1 MLLLNANKK
10 NVVLQVYDKVLTQ
23 NEKEALEKVLIEENE
38 EKAKNNEI
46 KRKRKEIL
54 ELRKEKL
61 KKLNDLN
68 I

>member
-1 MLLLNANKK
+1 MIKCIR
-10 NVVLQVYDKVLTQ
+10 
-23 NEKEALEKVLIEENE
+23 ALEKVIFEENE
-38 EKAKNNEI
+38 EKTKNNEI

-61 KKLNDLN
+61 KKLNDMK